1 MSSRFPQS
9 FLSPR
14 RRVAL
19 IENGAL
25 THTSPTYLASPAHYH
40 ANSSQQTGPTM
51 EIVDDY
57 IEYVDPVLRTPLPV
71 LPPQMLPPY
80 HHGMSKLSVSYMAR
94 FFYISRLYHGWLN
107 S

>member
-25 THTSPTYLASPAHYH
+25 THTSPTYLATPAHYH
-40 ANSSQQTGPTM
+40 ANSSQQAGPTM

-57 IEYVDPVLRTPLPV
+57 IEYVEPVLRTPLPV

-80 HHGMSKLSVSYMAR
+80 HHGRFKLL
-94 FFYISRLYHGWLN
+94 FEFYG
-107 S
+107 